1 MGSTI
6 RRIGDFPLAE
16 DGNDGE
22 DDINEKRGHED
33 DERGLHDQVQHGGVF
48 GMADAQKAAVG
59 SAERQRDNAP
69 GQAWRRHAV
78 ARLRDMA
85 LAGS

>member
-22 DDINEKRGHED
+22 DDINEERGHED

-48 GMADAQKAAVG
+48 GMAAAEGGAG
-59 SAERQRDNAP
+59 SAGASEQCA
-69 GQAWRRHAV
+69 GQAWKACSWLPSERV
-78 ARLRDMA
+78 CT
-85 LAGS
+85 G